1 MSNKKCAVI
10 YSGKHGTTQRYAQWI
25 AEACGADLIPVEQA
39 VVDDLAVYEKII
51 YGGAVYAGRIMGI
64 QLLKQNRDLLKNAD
78 LAVYT
83 VGLTQPGDEAAFE
96 EVLVRNFTREERQGI
111 CFFHF
116 PGALDYETM
125 NGVERIMMRVLK
137 KSIEKKSAGQRSQ
150 FEKYILD
157 SFGGKA
163 DFTARTYIN
172 PLVDWVKDKKKA
184 EK

>member
-1 MSNKKCAVI
+1 MI

-25 AEACGADLIPVEQA
+25 AQACDADLIPVEQA
-39 VVDDLAVYEKII
+39 IVDDLVVYEKIV

-64 QLLKQNRDLLKNAD
+64 QLIKQNRDLLKNAD

-96 EVLVRNFTREERQGI
+96 EVLVRNFTAEERRGI
-111 CFFHF
+111 RFFHF

-125 NGVERIMMRVLK
+125 NGVERIMMRLLK
-137 KSIEKKSAGQRSQ
+137 KSIEKKRVGQRSQ
-150 FEKYILD
+150 FEQYILE
-157 SFGGKA
+157 SFGGKI
-163 DFTARTYIN
+163 DFTVHAYIS
-172 PLVDWVKDKKKA
+172 PLVDWVKDKKKE